1 MAVTDAQD
9 DVRTD
14 ATGDDRRGRTTRR
27 EAAGSLRPVLDIIP
41 AEAYENPTWKGMA
54 YLARDVVMY
63 AALVVA
69 LIVFSNPLVVVPL
82 WVGMALVISGLFVI
96 GHDAGHQ
103 ALFASKR
110 LNDIVGRIVML
121 PSWHVYEGWVL
132 GHNRIHHSYTVRQ
145 GYDFVW
151 HPYTPDQFAS
161 MSALGRLRHRIEW
174 SWLGAGAYYLRE
186 VWWNKMIVGK
196 PPARWVSS
204 IRKDRILVWSFVGV
218 ASALLFW
225 LGWSMDGGVL
235 GGLWMVA
242 RVLVVPFLAFCFV
255 IGSFVHVHHIAPD
268 IRWWPK
274 REWTKFK
281 GQVEGTTV
289 LHAPLGMDF
298 FIHWIMVHV
307 PHHVDMRIP
316 MYNLELAANA
326 IKAEYPDEVHEAPLR
341 FRDFVANSRQ
351 CKLYDFETGTW
362 MTYAEGEAWL
372 AARPEPAAA

>member
-9 DVRTD
+9 DVRNE
-14 ATGDDRRGRTTRR
+14 ATGNDRRGRTTRR

-63 AALVVA
+63 VALVVA

-174 SWLGAGAYYLRE
+174 SWFGAGAYYLRE

-225 LGWSMDGGVL
+225 LGWSMDGGAL

-341 FRDFVANSRQ
+341 FRDFIANSRQ

-362 MTYAEGEAWL
+362 MTYAEGETWL

>member
-63 AALVVA
+63 VALVVA

>member
-9 DVRTD
+9 DVRNE

-63 AALVVA
+63 VALVVA

-174 SWLGAGAYYLRE
+174 SWFGAGAYYLRE

-218 ASALLFW
+218 ASALFW
-225 LGWSMDGGVL
+225 LGWSMDGGAL

-341 FRDFVANSRQ
+341 FRDFIANSRQ

-362 MTYAEGEAWL
+362 MTYAEGETWL

>member
-9 DVRTD
+9 DVRNE

-174 SWLGAGAYYLRE
+174 SWFGAGAYYLRE

-225 LGWSMDGGVL
+225 LGWSMDGGAL

-341 FRDFVANSRQ
+341 FRDFIANSRQ

-362 MTYAEGEAWL
+362 MTYAEGETWL

>member
-9 DVRTD
+9 DVRNE

-63 AALVVA
+63 VALVVA

-174 SWLGAGAYYLRE
+174 SWFGAGAYYLRE

-225 LGWSMDGGVL
+225 LGWSMDGGAL

-341 FRDFVANSRQ
+341 FRDFIANSRQ

-362 MTYAEGEAWL
+362 MTYAEGETWL

>member
-9 DVRTD
+9 DVRNE

-63 AALVVA
+63 VALVVA

-174 SWLGAGAYYLRE
+174 SWFGAGAYYLRE

-225 LGWSMDGGVL
+225 LGWSMDGGAL

-274 REWTKFK
+274 REWTVQ
-281 GQVEGTTV
+281 GPGRGHDRPPRPAGHGL
-289 LHAPLGMDF
+289 LHPLDHG
-298 FIHWIMVHV
+298 
-307 PHHVDMRIP
+307 
-316 MYNLELAANA
+316 
-326 IKAEYPDEVHEAPLR
+326 
-341 FRDFVANSRQ
+341 
-351 CKLYDFETGTW
+351 
-362 MTYAEGEAWL
+362 
-372 AARPEPAAA
+372 ARPAPRGHAHPDVQPRAGGERHQGRVPRRGTRGAAAVP